1 MSTIVLSD
9 AIALLAGWFATGS
22 DHARPMKRRTPH
34 SAPRSWLLPTAIAAA
49 SSSNALTD
57 SRDRQPPGPD
67 PITATPAAA
76 AKSP

>member
-9 AIALLAGWFATGS
+9 AIALLAGASATGS
-22 DHARPMKRRTPH
+22 DKARPMKRRTPH

-49 SSSNALTD
+49 SSPNALTG
-57 SRDRQPPGPD
+57 SRDQQRPAD
-67 PITATPAAA
+67 PITVTRAAA